1 MNITARAWSEQ
12 GEGASDAELGEA
24 ASDALEGVAKHLD
37 GGVAKHLE
45 GGVVATLRRVVEGST
60 GEDAVGD
67 VVVEI
72 FSGLSSGVSPR
83 RVVRVAVEAQ
93 CASARLQD
101 GGPLSLGAGVPVAGF
116 PFCVGVTQC

>member
-12 GEGASDAELGEA
+12 GEGARDAELGEA

-60 GEDAVGD
+60 GEDAVRD

-116 PFCVGVTQC
+116 PFCVGVTQW

>member
-12 GEGASDAELGEA
+12 GEGARDAELGEA

-60 GEDAVGD
+60 GEDAVRD

-72 FSGLSSGVSPR
+72 LSGLSSGVSPR
-83 RVVRVAVEAQ
+83 RVVEVVVEAE
-93 CASARLQD
+93 
-101 GGPLSLGAGVPVAGF
+101 
-116 PFCVGVTQC
+116 